1 MRLVGTELLRQNTG
15 GRFGGDAGT
24 GPDLATDDQVG
35 VGARLGF
42 HAPPFHSVEHLH
54 MHCLAP
60 PFTQPLAALRYAP
73 TSFWF
78 VAVQQLVDRLQS
90 ASEDEPS

>member
-1 MRLVGTELLRQNTG
+1 MRIVGTELLRQNTG

-73 TSFWF
+73 TAFWF
-78 VAVQQLVDRLQS
+78 VTVQQLVERLQS
-90 ASEDEPS
+90 ASQDEP